1 MPRILVNYSLV
12 KLKRYLYE
20 ELLLSL
26 VSSNW
31 CNINRRRN
39 CGYGRISGAVIERL
53 TGSSSLG
60 IPYQIGVSIA
70 GASLAVFLLYCSYL
84 LIAWWSAH
92 RLLRAIRVLTVILIV
107 DAIAAT
113 TAFFLVTGILNI
125 VSLLWLCMALAF
137 GTIVLVLVHKLLAE
151 TIPDNN

>member
-1 MPRILVNYSLV
+1 MKNFSY
-12 KLKRYLYE
+12 
-20 ELLLSL
+20 LSL
-26 VSSNW
+26 AL
-31 CNINRRRN
+31 I
-39 CGYGRISGAVIERL
+39 GAISIGGATVGMVVLVGAVIERL

>member
-1 MPRILVNYSLV
+1 MKNFSY
-12 KLKRYLYE
+12 
-20 ELLLSL
+20 LSL
-26 VSSNW
+26 AL
-31 CNINRRRN
+31 I
-39 CGYGRISGAVIERL
+39 GAISIGGATVGMVVLVGAVIERL

-70 GASLAVFLLYCSYL
+70 GTSLAVFLLYCSYL
-84 LIAWWSAH
+84 LIARWSAC
-92 RLLRAIRVLTVILIV
+92 RLFRAIRMLTVILIV

-151 TIPDNN
+151 TIPDSN

>member
-1 MPRILVNYSLV
+1 MKNFSY
-12 KLKRYLYE
+12 
-20 ELLLSL
+20 LSL
-26 VSSNW
+26 AL
-31 CNINRRRN
+31 I
-39 CGYGRISGAVIERL
+39 GAISIGGATVGMVVLVGAVIERL

-70 GASLAVFLLYCSYL
+70 GTSLAVFLLYCSYL

-151 TIPDNN
+151 TIPDSN

>member
-1 MPRILVNYSLV
+1 MKNFAY
-12 KLKRYLYE
+12 
-20 ELLLSL
+20 LSL
-26 VSSNW
+26 AL
-31 CNINRRRN
+31 I
-39 CGYGRISGAVIERL
+39 GAISIGGATVGMVVLVGAVIERL

-70 GASLAVFLLYCSYL
+70 GTSLAVFLLYCSYL
-84 LIAWWSAH
+84 LIARWSAC
-92 RLLRAIRVLTVILIV
+92 RLFRAIRMLTVILIV

-151 TIPDNN
+151 TIPDSN

>member
-1 MPRILVNYSLV
+1 MKNFSY
-12 KLKRYLYE
+12 
-20 ELLLSL
+20 LSL
-26 VSSNW
+26 AL
-31 CNINRRRN
+31 I
-39 CGYGRISGAVIERL
+39 GAISIGGATVGMVVLVGAVIERL

-84 LIAWWSAH
+84 LIARWSAC
-92 RLLRAIRVLTVILIV
+92 RLFRAIRMLTVILIV

-151 TIPDNN
+151 TIPDSN